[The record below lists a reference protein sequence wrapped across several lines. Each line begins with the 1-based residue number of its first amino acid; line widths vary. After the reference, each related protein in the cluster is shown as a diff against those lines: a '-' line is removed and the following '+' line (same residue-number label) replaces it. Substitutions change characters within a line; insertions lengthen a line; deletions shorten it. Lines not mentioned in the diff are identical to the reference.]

1 MYVHLGCSV
10 QNVLNTLGKTLQQKI
25 VQYFHLFMFN
35 NIIILLATFENNN
48 EKITFVFLTF
58 SLKRLT
64 QIKIWR
70 KERSKDYVNLR
81 IHDRKANKKTKR
93 NGKPYSILF
102 YIYHHIFFRW
112 GLVAGVQKFVSCS
125 LNHLRFSCSHSCTWI
140 LKVYPSHNFQF
151 CLAFNSE
158 KLPIAKFF
166 LWRDWQKVTGEIEW
180 KGIPMY
186 DVGYIVFI
194 LDIVNSSGLV
204 NNC

>member
-1 MYVHLGCSV
+1 MDIQGATMYVHLGCSV

-70 KERSKDYVNLR
+70 KERSKDYMNLR

-102 YIYHHIFFRW
+102 YIYHHIFFDEDWWQVFRSLSAVPW
-112 GLVAGVQKFVSCS
+112 IIYVLVVVIVVHEF
-125 LNHLRFSCSHSCTWI
+125 
-140 LKVYPSHNFQF
+140 
-151 CLAFNSE
+151 
-158 KLPIAKFF
+158 
-166 LWRDWQKVTGEIEW
+166 W
-180 KGIPMY
+180 K
-186 DVGYIVFI
+186 FI
-194 LDIVNSSGLV
+194 LLTISNFV
-204 NNC
+204 